1 MNGTSLAPVSAT
13 SEAVAG
19 TAAATGSVTQTRTGT
34 SLPALQAGSS
44 DAFVDSIGANTDFEY
59 QDVYN
64 ATAAPY
70 LKASGIRHVRDGA
83 NNYPA
88 VLTNWAKSGVGV
100 DAGWPGL
107 YYNGPVSGWPVQ
119 PTTFANMMTSY
130 GVPLDAFEGTN
141 ESNASCGGAA
151 NWTTTTRAQTTNLW
165 NYDQANGLNMLPLLS
180 PSYGNCAGLA
190 ALYTD
195 AISMGSLAAVS
206 TYGNLHSYPGPHWP
220 EQGCMTSPQCAG
232 SSYYYLGV
240 SNIENPGEPVYVT
253 ETGYESQTGGCQFS
267 VGSVGQERYLLRTL
281 LNNWDDGVKRTYLFS
296 FIDDYA
302 ADHCYAGMITDSY
315 VTKPS
320 YNAIKNLIA
329 TLTDPGPAYT
339 PATVNYALGGSLA
352 NVNSTLLQKRSGT
365 YELILWQGVASVD
378 GNASP
383 LKVTPQ
389 TVTLQLAAAP
399 SVISA
404 QTFTDTG
411 ALVSVPVTVSGSTA
425 SVPVNDIPVIE
436 SFVPSVSASP
446 TPSPAPSSS
455 PTSVPSPTTKYLYA
469 ASNGGNNVA
478 KFALSG
484 GSSLL
489 TISASMSN
497 PLGIAVD
504 GSGNIYVA
512 NYGNGT
518 VTKYNASGS
527 RQALSITS
535 GLSGPVGVAVDSS
548 GNIYV
553 ANYNNS
559 TITEYASSG
568 GAPRLT
574 LSAGVNRPSFGIAI
588 DSSGNIYVPN
598 SGNSTVTKYA
608 PSGGS
613 PTLTISSGVSAP
625 NALALDS
632 SGNIY
637 VANASGNTVTKYASS
652 GGSPTLTISSG
663 VNNPY
668 GVSVDTTGNIY
679 VANNSGFDITVYGPL
694 GGSAASSISDI
705 YPSGLAIH

>member
-1 MNGTSLAPVSAT
+1 VNGALLAPGSA
-13 SEAVAG
+13 SSKP
-19 TAAATGSVTQTRTGT
+19 GSVRQTLSGS
-34 SLPALQAGSS
+34 SLPAVQPGSS

-64 ATAAPY
+64 ATAVPY

-88 VLTNWAKSGVGV
+88 VLTNWANSGVGV

-119 PTTFANMMTSY
+119 PATFASMMTSY

-165 NYDQANGLNMLPLLS
+165 NYDQANGLSTLPLLS
-180 PSYGNCAGLA
+180 PSYGNCAGLP
-190 ALYTD
+190 ALYSD
-195 AISMGSLAAVS
+195 ATSMGSLAAVS

-232 SSYYYLGV
+232 SSYSYLGV

-267 VGSVGQERYLLRTL
+267 AGTVGQERYLLRTL
-281 LNNWDDGVKRTYLFS
+281 LNNWNNGVKRTYLFS

-302 ADHCYAGMITDSY
+302 ADNCYLGMITDGY
-315 VTKPS
+315 VPKPS
-320 YNAIKNLIA
+320 YNAVKNLIA
-329 TLTDPGPAYT
+329 TLADPGPAYT

-365 YELILWQGVASVD
+365 YELILWQGVASID
-378 GNASP
+378 GNANP
-383 LKVTPQ
+383 LTITPQ
-389 TVTLQLAAAP
+389 TVTLQLDAAP

-446 TPSPAPSSS
+446 TPTPSPAPSPT
-455 PTSVPSPTTKYLYA
+455 PTSVPSPSTKYLYA
-469 ASNGGNNVA
+469 ASNAGNSVA

-489 TISASMSN
+489 TITASISN
-497 PLGIAVD
+497 PFGIAVD
-504 GSGNIYVA
+504 SSGNIYVA

-559 TITEYASSG
+559 TITKYASSG
-568 GAPRLT
+568 GAPKLT

-608 PSGGS
+608 PSGGN

-637 VANASGNTVTKYASS
+637 VANASGNTVTEYAPS

-668 GVSVDTTGNIY
+668 GISVDTSGNIY
-679 VANNSGFDITVYGPL
+679 VANNSGFNVTVYGPL
-694 GGSAASSISDI
+694 GGSAASSISDMF
-705 YPSGLAIH
+705 PSGLAIH